1 MADQGSWSLGPQCS
15 HARPPAILA
24 SDTDPGPPLV
34 RNLLILGPGWLTS
47 DQEVCGRCPWRH
59 PDLRLAASWPGQ
71 PVIGGGL
78 LPTGLVASCTS
89 IFHKRTTLHCFQL
102 QTARPHHN
110 HSAQYSHHNNT
121 MLLTHHQPTR
131 VSVCCVIY
139 KIGKHQIIS
148 KPFISCFVSFTPF
161 SIFFLLRKAKWSD
174 LPTACITY

>member
-34 RNLLILGPGWLTS
+34 RNLLIHAPGWLTS
-47 DQEVCGRCPWRH
+47 DQEVCGRCPWRQ

-102 QTARPHHN
+102 QPGPPQPLSSILT
-110 HSAQYSHHNNT
+110 SQCSSHTTNQQEFLVLCDVRLE
-121 MLLTHHQPTR
+121 M
-131 VSVCCVIY
+131 
-139 KIGKHQIIS
+139 IIS
-148 KPFISCFVSFTPF
+148 EPLISCLVSFPPF
-161 SIFFLLRKAKWSD
+161 PYTYTYYVLYIGLRNQS
-174 LPTACITY
+174 

>member
-34 RNLLILGPGWLTS
+34 RNLLILAPGWLTS

-102 QTARPHHN
+102 QPGLTATTQLNTH
-110 HSAQYSHHNNT
+110 SHHNT

-131 VSVCCVIY
+131 VSACCVMY

-148 KPFISCFVSFTPF
+148 KPFISCYVLCPLHRFPSLGSNLVS
-161 SIFFLLRKAKWSD
+161 S
-174 LPTACITY
+174 